1 MQGNPGSVRKE
12 ATPEAGP
19 QPGSASPPLK
29 FLIEMPPR
37 RRELLDNL
45 RERVLPRRR
54 PEMSWLSSK
63 PAAFWADVFVPRGL
77 PWGAIRQSYLYH
89 AFLVVAIWGL
99 SVTYA
104 QRPPVKQRN
113 PFDHTTVVYYS
124 VEDYLP
130 ALETDSAEAK
140 KPPKAPEPKRRE
152 QKGEPKYAR
161 QRIISLPPAPD
172 NFRQTVVTPSKI
184 KLPRETALPNLVA
197 WNSPAKPDPP
207 PEPPKPRLILPAVQA
222 AVMPR
227 PPEIERAQAGKLPAP
242 LVAKAVEPPKLV
254 QEVPLQASQLNA
266 APPAAVQAAIEADIA
281 KRRLGALS
289 VGAIPL
295 TATAPQAVVERLTTP
310 LRPRSA
316 EGATAGTGG
325 VEPSAPSLPA
335 GKAPGGAE
343 SGVGGLIA
351 LGLNP
356 TLRTGPI
363 EVPKGS
369 RAGEFA
375 ATPEGKPE
383 APGTAEIKGG
393 GSGTGGN
400 GNHAGVPPGI
410 SISAG
415 PQESAAKARAPV
427 IVAAAPSIPR
437 LPDRRTQPAASVTEP
452 ARIEDKVFAGRKYYS
467 LTLNMPNLAS
477 AGGSWII
484 RFAELEDEA
493 EAGELTAPVATH
505 KVDPAYPA
513 EAQRDLVE
521 GTVTLYAVIHK
532 DGSVG
537 EVKVLRGVD
546 ARLDENACRA
556 LLAWHFRPATRN
568 GSPVDLEAVVQIPF
582 RTRKE
587 PF

>member
-1 MQGNPGSVRKE
+1 MQANPGSVREE
-12 ATPEAGP
+12 ATRQARARL
-19 QPGSASPPLK
+19 GSAGHPPK

-45 RERVLPRRR
+45 RETVLRRRR
-54 PEMSWLSSK
+54 PEMSWLTSK
-63 PAAFWADVFVPRGL
+63 PAAFWGDVFVPRGL

-89 AFLVVAIWGL
+89 AFVVVAIWGL
-99 SVTYA
+99 SVTYL
-104 QRPPVKQRN
+104 QRPRIEPGN
-113 PFDHTTVVYYS
+113 PFEHTTVVYYS

-130 ALETDSAEAK
+130 VLETDDAQEE
-140 KPPKAPEPKRRE
+140 KPPQAPERKRPE

-184 KLPRETALPNLVA
+184 KLPQEAALPNLVA
-197 WNSPAKPDPP
+197 WNPPAKPDAP
-207 PEPPKPRLILPAVQA
+207 PEAAKPRLVLPAAQA

-227 PPEIERAQAGKLPAP
+227 PPEIERAQAGKLTAE
-242 LVAKAVEPPKLV
+242 LVGKAVEPPKLT
-254 QEVPLQASQLNA
+254 QEVPLQTAALNA
-266 APPAAVQAAIEADIA
+266 APPAAVQAAIEADLA

-295 TATAPQAVVERLTTP
+295 TAAAPQAVVERLTTP

-316 EGATAGTGG
+316 EKPAAGSAAGET
-325 VEPSAPSLPA
+325 SAPSLP
-335 GKAPGGAE
+335 GGSAPGDAE
-343 SGVGGLIA
+343 GGVGRLIA

-356 TLRTGPI
+356 SLPKGPI

-369 RAGEFA
+369 RSGEFA
-375 ATPEGKPE
+375 AGPEGKPE
-383 APGTAEIKGG
+383 ARGTPEIKAGVNG
-393 GSGTGGN
+393 EGGN
-400 GNHAGVPPGI
+400 GEHAGLPSGL

-415 PQESAAKARAPV
+415 PQQNAAKANAPV
-427 IVAAAPSIPR
+427 IVASAPTIPR
-437 LPDRRTQPAASVTEP
+437 IPQRTARPATSVTEP
-452 ARIEDKVFAGRKYYS
+452 ARIEDRVFAGKRYYS

-484 RFAELEDEA
+484 RFAELEEKPG
-493 EAGELTAPVATH
+493 AGELTAPVATR

-546 ARLDENACRA
+546 ERLDQNACRA
-556 LLAWHFRPATRN
+556 LLGWRFRPATRDGN
-568 GSPVDLEAVVQIPF
+568 PVELEAVVQIPF